1 MESKILE
8 ILSGKNKSLT
18 IMEINDLLGLHTIE
32 EYQELE
38 KTLNIL
44 CMEAQIYYSEKKKR
58 YTLFS
63 NTNYMKGKLIVN
75 PKGYGFVILDDNDR
89 EDIFIN
95 SRNMLDA
102 KSNDIV
108 LVEYINKHNKEGKVT
123 KVIKRD
129 ESNLVGLFDSEKG
142 IDYVILD
149 KKEYGKY
156 IIPKGF
162 SKGAVPGHKVLVR
175 RLFNGAFN
183 EAEVIKIIGHKNDVG
198 IDILSYVYEYGF
210 DPTYSDDVMA
220 EVEKIPS
227 EVSEE
232 EMLSR
237 TDLRDKMIFTIDG
250 KDTKDIDDAISIEKI
265 DNDKYILGVHI
276 ADVSHYVKKGSYL
289 DDDAY
294 ERGTSVY
301 LVDRVVPML
310 PHKLSNGICS
320 LNPNVDRLAMSCV
333 MEINGKGYVSNYQIF
348 KSVIR
353 SKKQMNYDD
362 VNSILEDNVIPSG
375 YEEYVDTL
383 RTMNE
388 LSNILRKK
396 MVRHGYI
403 EFNIKEPKIIVDDSC
418 HPVDIKICEQRT
430 GEKLIENFMI
440 VANET
445 VAGFIEDKNL
455 PGIYRV
461 HDKPNKE
468 KLIEYLKF
476 LSIKGYNIKADVN
489 RFSPKDYQNI
499 INKFKNDPA
508 RDILG
513 TLAIQTMSKAKY
525 SDINIGHYGIA
536 SKRYSHFTSPIR
548 RYPDLTLHRLLK
560 DYLGT
565 PNSKVIDSWRKSLPG
580 ISIQT
585 SKKELD
591 SVDCERDVEKM
602 KKAEYMMDHIGEIYE
617 GIISGVQEFG
627 FFVELDNTIE
637 GLVKVENIK
646 GDYYTFNSDMM
657 ALIGKKSKNKYSF
670 GDKVTVKVVRAD
682 KDRSEVDFE
691 IYDEKEKLN
700 NNNNKNKNKN
710 NNK

>member
-18 IMEINDLLGLHTIE
+18 IMEINDILGLHTIE

-75 PKGYGFVILDDNDR
+75 PKGYGFVILDDNDK

-129 ESNLVGLFDSEKG
+129 ESNLVGLFDSENG

-418 HPVDIKICEQRT
+418 HPVDIKVCEQRT

-602 KKAEYMMDHIGEIYE
+602 KKAEYMMDHIGEVYT
-617 GIISGVQEFG
+617 GVISGIMDFG
-627 FFVELDNTIE
+627 FFVMLDNTVE
-637 GLVKVENIK
+637 GLVRLDSLK
-646 GDYYTFNSDMM
+646 GDYYSYNKNRYMI
-657 ALIGKKSKNKYSF
+657 IGKNKGKMYTY
-670 GDKVTVKVVRAD
+670 GDTVKVEVIAAS
-682 KDRSEVDFE
+682 KDTSQVDFVLSE
-691 IYDEKEKLN
+691 E
-700 NNNNKNKNKN
+700 
-710 NNK
+710 

>member
-38 KTLNIL
+38 KTLNRL

-129 ESNLVGLFDSEKG
+129 ESNLVGLFDSENG

-383 RTMNE
+383 RIMNE

-602 KKAEYMMDHIGEIYE
+602 KKAEYMMDHIGEVYT
-617 GIISGVQEFG
+617 GVISGIMDFG
-627 FFVELDNTIE
+627 FFVMLDNTVE
-637 GLVKVENIK
+637 GLVRLDSLK
-646 GDYYTFNSDMM
+646 GDYYSYNKNRYMI
-657 ALIGKKSKNKYSF
+657 IGKNKGKMYTY
-670 GDKVTVKVVRAD
+670 GDVVKVEVIAAS
-682 KDRSEVDFE
+682 KDTSQVDFVLSE
-691 IYDEKEKLN
+691 G
-700 NNNNKNKNKN
+700 
-710 NNK
+710 

>member
-38 KTLNIL
+38 KTLNRL

-75 PKGYGFVILDDNDR
+75 PKGYGFVILDDNDK

-129 ESNLVGLFDSEKG
+129 ESNLVGLFDSENG

-602 KKAEYMMDHIGEIYE
+602 KKAEYMMDHIGEVYT
-617 GIISGVQEFG
+617 GVISGIMDFG
-627 FFVELDNTIE
+627 FFVMLDNTVE
-637 GLVKVENIK
+637 GLVRLDSLK
-646 GDYYTFNSDMM
+646 GDYYSYNKNRYMI
-657 ALIGKKSKNKYSF
+657 IGKNKGKMYTY
-670 GDKVTVKVVRAD
+670 GDTVKVEVIAAS
-682 KDRSEVDFE
+682 KDTSQVDFVLSE
-691 IYDEKEKLN
+691 E
-700 NNNNKNKNKN
+700 
-710 NNK
+710 

>member
-129 ESNLVGLFDSEKG
+129 ESNLVGLFDSENG

-403 EFNIKEPKIIVDDSC
+403 EFNIKEPKIIVDDSG

-602 KKAEYMMDHIGEIYE
+602 KKAEYMMDHIGEVYT
-617 GIISGVQEFG
+617 GVISGIMDFG
-627 FFVELDNTIE
+627 FFVMLDNTVE
-637 GLVKVENIK
+637 GLVRLDSLK
-646 GDYYTFNSDMM
+646 GDYYLYNKNRYMI
-657 ALIGKKSKNKYSF
+657 IGKNKGKMYTY
-670 GDKVTVKVVRAD
+670 GDVVKVEVIAAS
-682 KDRSEVDFE
+682 KDTSQVDFVLSE
-691 IYDEKEKLN
+691 E
-700 NNNNKNKNKN
+700 
-710 NNK
+710 

>member
-129 ESNLVGLFDSEKG
+129 ESNLVGLFDSENG

-418 HPVDIKICEQRT
+418 HPVDIKVCEQRT

-602 KKAEYMMDHIGEIYE
+602 KKAEYMMDHIGEVYT
-617 GIISGVQEFG
+617 GVISGIMDFG
-627 FFVELDNTIE
+627 FFVMLDNTVE
-637 GLVKVENIK
+637 GLVRLDSLK
-646 GDYYTFNSDMM
+646 GDYYSYNKNRYMI
-657 ALIGKKSKNKYSF
+657 IGKNKGKMYTY
-670 GDKVTVKVVRAD
+670 GDVVKVEVIAAS
-682 KDRSEVDFE
+682 KDTSQVDFVLSE
-691 IYDEKEKLN
+691 G
-700 NNNNKNKNKN
+700 
-710 NNK
+710 

>member
-38 KTLNIL
+38 KTLNRL

-75 PKGYGFVILDDNDR
+75 PKGYGFVILDDNDK

-602 KKAEYMMDHIGEIYE
+602 KKAEYMMDHIGEVYT
-617 GIISGVQEFG
+617 GVISGIMDFG
-627 FFVELDNTIE
+627 FFVMLDNTVE
-637 GLVKVENIK
+637 GLVRLDSLK
-646 GDYYTFNSDMM
+646 GDYYSYNKNRYMI
-657 ALIGKKSKNKYSF
+657 IGKNKGKMYTY
-670 GDKVTVKVVRAD
+670 GDVVKVEVIAAS
-682 KDRSEVDFE
+682 KDTSQVDFVLSE
-691 IYDEKEKLN
+691 G
-700 NNNNKNKNKN
+700 
-710 NNK
+710 

>member
-38 KTLNIL
+38 KTLNRL
-44 CMEAQIYYSEKKKR
+44 CMEAQIYYSDKKKR

-89 EDIFIN
+89 EDIFIS

-129 ESNLVGLFDSEKG
+129 ESNLVGLFDSENG

-383 RTMNE
+383 RIMNE

-403 EFNIKEPKIIVDDSC
+403 EFNIKEPKIIVDDSG

-602 KKAEYMMDHIGEIYE
+602 KKAEYMMDHIGEVYT
-617 GIISGVQEFG
+617 GVISGIMDFG
-627 FFVELDNTIE
+627 FFVMLDNTVE
-637 GLVKVENIK
+637 GLVRLDSLK
-646 GDYYTFNSDMM
+646 GDYYSYNKNRYMI
-657 ALIGKKSKNKYSF
+657 IGKNKGKMYTY
-670 GDKVTVKVVRAD
+670 GDVVKVEVIAAS
-682 KDRSEVDFE
+682 KDTSQVDFVLSE
-691 IYDEKEKLN
+691 G
-700 NNNNKNKNKN
+700 
-710 NNK
+710 

>member
-129 ESNLVGLFDSEKG
+129 ESNLVGLFDSENG

-383 RTMNE
+383 RIMNE

-602 KKAEYMMDHIGEIYE
+602 KKAEYMMDHIGEVYT
-617 GIISGVQEFG
+617 GVISGIMDFG
-627 FFVELDNTIE
+627 FFVMLDNTVE
-637 GLVKVENIK
+637 GLVRLDSLK
-646 GDYYTFNSDMM
+646 GDYYSYNKTRYMI
-657 ALIGKKSKNKYSF
+657 IGKNKGKMYTY
-670 GDKVTVKVVRAD
+670 GDVVKVEVIAAS
-682 KDRSEVDFE
+682 KDTSQVDFVLSE
-691 IYDEKEKLN
+691 G
-700 NNNNKNKNKN
+700 
-710 NNK
+710 

>member
-129 ESNLVGLFDSEKG
+129 ESNLVGLFDSENG

-388 LSNILRKK
+388 LSNILRKN

-602 KKAEYMMDHIGEIYE
+602 KKAEYMMDHIGEVYT
-617 GIISGVQEFG
+617 GVISGIMDFG
-627 FFVELDNTIE
+627 FFVMLDNTVE
-637 GLVKVENIK
+637 GLVRLDSLK
-646 GDYYTFNSDMM
+646 GDYYSYNKNRYMI
-657 ALIGKKSKNKYSF
+657 IGKNKGKMYTY
-670 GDKVTVKVVRAD
+670 GDVVKVEVIAAS
-682 KDRSEVDFE
+682 KDTSQVDFVLSE
-691 IYDEKEKLN
+691 G
-700 NNNNKNKNKN
+700 
-710 NNK
+710 

>member
-1 MESKILE
+1 
-8 ILSGKNKSLT
+8 
-18 IMEINDLLGLHTIE
+18 MEINDLLGLHTIE

-38 KTLNIL
+38 KTLNRL

-75 PKGYGFVILDDNDR
+75 PKEYGFVILDDNDR

-129 ESNLVGLFDSEKG
+129 ESNLVGLFDSENG

-418 HPVDIKICEQRT
+418 HPVDIKVCEQRT

-602 KKAEYMMDHIGEIYE
+602 KKAEYMMDHIGEVYT
-617 GIISGVQEFG
+617 GVISGIMDFG
-627 FFVELDNTIE
+627 FFVMLDNTVE
-637 GLVKVENIK
+637 GLVRLDSLK
-646 GDYYTFNSDMM
+646 GDYYSYNKNRYMI
-657 ALIGKKSKNKYSF
+657 IGKNKGKMYTY
-670 GDKVTVKVVRAD
+670 GDVVKVEVIAAS
-682 KDRSEVDFE
+682 KDTSQVDFVLSE
-691 IYDEKEKLN
+691 G
-700 NNNNKNKNKN
+700 
-710 NNK
+710 

>member
-38 KTLNIL
+38 KTLNRL
-44 CMEAQIYYSEKKKR
+44 CMEAQIYYSDKKKR

-129 ESNLVGLFDSEKG
+129 ESNLVGLFDSENG

-418 HPVDIKICEQRT
+418 HPVDIKVCEQRT

-548 RYPDLTLHRLLK
+548 RYPDLTIHRLLK

-602 KKAEYMMDHIGEIYE
+602 KKAEYMMDHIGEVYT
-617 GIISGVQEFG
+617 GVISGIMDFG
-627 FFVELDNTIE
+627 FFVMLDNTVE
-637 GLVKVENIK
+637 GLVRLDSLK
-646 GDYYTFNSDMM
+646 GDYYSYNKNRYMI
-657 ALIGKKSKNKYSF
+657 IGKNKGKMYTY
-670 GDKVTVKVVRAD
+670 GDVVKVEVIAAS
-682 KDRSEVDFE
+682 KDTSQVDFVLSE
-691 IYDEKEKLN
+691 G
-700 NNNNKNKNKN
+700 
-710 NNK
+710 

>member
-129 ESNLVGLFDSEKG
+129 ESNLVGLFDSENG

-362 VNSILEDNVIPSG
+362 VNYILEDNVIPSG

-430 GEKLIENFMI
+430 GEKFIENFMI

-602 KKAEYMMDHIGEIYE
+602 KKAEYMMDHIGEVYT
-617 GIISGVQEFG
+617 GVISGIMDFG
-627 FFVELDNTIE
+627 FFVMLDNTVE
-637 GLVKVENIK
+637 GLVRLDSLK
-646 GDYYTFNSDMM
+646 GDYYSYNKNRYMI
-657 ALIGKKSKNKYSF
+657 IGKNKGKMYTY
-670 GDKVTVKVVRAD
+670 GDVVKVEVIAAS
-682 KDRSEVDFE
+682 KDTSQVDFVLSE
-691 IYDEKEKLN
+691 G
-700 NNNNKNKNKN
+700 
-710 NNK
+710 

>member
-38 KTLNIL
+38 KTLNRL

-63 NTNYMKGKLIVN
+63 NTNYMKGRLIVN

-129 ESNLVGLFDSEKG
+129 ESNLVGLFDSENG

-383 RTMNE
+383 RIMNE

-418 HPVDIKICEQRT
+418 HPVDIKVCEQRT

-602 KKAEYMMDHIGEIYE
+602 KKAEYMMDHIGEVYT
-617 GIISGVQEFG
+617 GVISGIMDFG
-627 FFVELDNTIE
+627 FFVMLDNTVE
-637 GLVKVENIK
+637 GLVRLDSLK
-646 GDYYTFNSDMM
+646 GDYYSYNKNRYMI
-657 ALIGKKSKNKYSF
+657 IGKNKGKMYTY
-670 GDKVTVKVVRAD
+670 GDTVKVEVIAAS
-682 KDRSEVDFE
+682 KDTSQVDFVLSE
-691 IYDEKEKLN
+691 E
-700 NNNNKNKNKN
+700 
-710 NNK
+710 

>member
-89 EDIFIN
+89 EDIFIS

-129 ESNLVGLFDSEKG
+129 ESNLVGLFDSENG

-276 ADVSHYVKKGSYL
+276 ADVSHYVKRGSYL

-602 KKAEYMMDHIGEIYE
+602 KKAEYMMDHIGEVYT
-617 GIISGVQEFG
+617 GVISGIMDFG
-627 FFVELDNTIE
+627 FFVMLDNTVE
-637 GLVKVENIK
+637 GLVRLDSLK
-646 GDYYTFNSDMM
+646 GDYYS
-657 ALIGKKSKNKYSF
+657 Y
-670 GDKVTVKVVRAD
+670 
-682 KDRSEVDFE
+682 
-691 IYDEKEKLN
+691 
-700 NNNNKNKNKN
+700 NKNRYMMFHTIQFLI
-710 NNK
+710 

>member
-129 ESNLVGLFDSEKG
+129 ESNLVGLFDSENG

-445 VAGFIEDKNL
+445 LAGFIEDKNL

-602 KKAEYMMDHIGEIYE
+602 KKAEYMMDHIGEVYT
-617 GIISGVQEFG
+617 GVISGIMDFG
-627 FFVELDNTIE
+627 FFVMLDNTVE
-637 GLVKVENIK
+637 GLVRLDSLK
-646 GDYYTFNSDMM
+646 GDYYSYNKNRYMI
-657 ALIGKKSKNKYSF
+657 IGKNKGKMYTY
-670 GDKVTVKVVRAD
+670 GDVVKVEVIAAS
-682 KDRSEVDFE
+682 KDTSQVDFVLSE
-691 IYDEKEKLN
+691 G
-700 NNNNKNKNKN
+700 
-710 NNK
+710 

>member
-38 KTLNIL
+38 KTLNRL

-75 PKGYGFVILDDNDR
+75 PKGYGFVILDDNDK

-108 LVEYINKHNKEGKVT
+108 LVEYINKHSKEGKVT

-129 ESNLVGLFDSEKG
+129 ESNLVGLFDSENG

-210 DPTYSDDVMA
+210 DPTHSDDVMA

-383 RTMNE
+383 RIMNE

-403 EFNIKEPKIIVDDSC
+403 EFNIKEPKIIVDDSG
-418 HPVDIKICEQRT
+418 HPVDIKVCEQRT

-602 KKAEYMMDHIGEIYE
+602 KKAEYMMDHIGEVYT
-617 GIISGVQEFG
+617 GVISGIMDFG
-627 FFVELDNTIE
+627 FFVMLDNTVE
-637 GLVKVENIK
+637 GLVRLDSLK
-646 GDYYTFNSDMM
+646 GDYYSYNKNRYMI
-657 ALIGKKSKNKYSF
+657 IGKNKGKMYTY
-670 GDKVTVKVVRAD
+670 GDTVKVEVIAAS
-682 KDRSEVDFE
+682 KDTSQVDFVLSE
-691 IYDEKEKLN
+691 E
-700 NNNNKNKNKN
+700 
-710 NNK
+710 

>member
-38 KTLNIL
+38 KTLNRL
-44 CMEAQIYYSEKKKR
+44 CMEAQIYYSDKKKR

-129 ESNLVGLFDSEKG
+129 ESNLVGLFDSENG

-383 RTMNE
+383 RIMNE

-602 KKAEYMMDHIGEIYE
+602 KKAEYMMDHIGEVYT
-617 GIISGVQEFG
+617 GVISGIMDFG
-627 FFVELDNTIE
+627 FFVMLDNTVE
-637 GLVKVENIK
+637 GLVRLDSLK
-646 GDYYTFNSDMM
+646 GDYYSYNKNRYMI
-657 ALIGKKSKNKYSF
+657 IGKNKGKMYTY
-670 GDKVTVKVVRAD
+670 GDTVKVEVIAAS
-682 KDRSEVDFE
+682 KDTSQVDFVLSE
-691 IYDEKEKLN
+691 G
-700 NNNNKNKNKN
+700 
-710 NNK
+710 

>member
-38 KTLNIL
+38 KTLNRL

-129 ESNLVGLFDSEKG
+129 ESNLVGLFDSENG

-418 HPVDIKICEQRT
+418 HPVDIKVCEQRT

-602 KKAEYMMDHIGEIYE
+602 KKAEYMMDHIGEVYT
-617 GIISGVQEFG
+617 GVISGIMDFG
-627 FFVELDNTIE
+627 FFVMLDNTVE
-637 GLVKVENIK
+637 GLVRLDSLK
-646 GDYYTFNSDMM
+646 GDYYSYNKNRYMI
-657 ALIGKKSKNKYSF
+657 IGKNKGKMYTY
-670 GDKVTVKVVRAD
+670 GDVVKVEVIAAS
-682 KDRSEVDFE
+682 KDTSQVDFVLSE
-691 IYDEKEKLN
+691 E
-700 NNNNKNKNKN
+700 
-710 NNK
+710 

>member
-18 IMEINDLLGLHTIE
+18 IIEINDLLGLHTIE

-38 KTLNIL
+38 KTLNRL

-75 PKGYGFVILDDNDR
+75 PKGYGFVILDDNDK

-129 ESNLVGLFDSEKG
+129 ESNLVGLFDSENG

-210 DPTYSDDVMA
+210 DPTHSDDVMA

-383 RTMNE
+383 RIMNE

-403 EFNIKEPKIIVDDSC
+403 EFNIKEPKIIVDDSG
-418 HPVDIKICEQRT
+418 HPVDIKVCEQRT

-602 KKAEYMMDHIGEIYE
+602 KKAEYMMDHIGEVYT
-617 GIISGVQEFG
+617 GVISGIMDFG
-627 FFVELDNTIE
+627 FFVMLDNTVE
-637 GLVKVENIK
+637 GLVRLDSLK
-646 GDYYTFNSDMM
+646 GDYYSYNKNRYMI
-657 ALIGKKSKNKYSF
+657 IGKNKGKMYTY
-670 GDKVTVKVVRAD
+670 GDTVKVEVIAAS
-682 KDRSEVDFE
+682 KDTSQVDFVLSE
-691 IYDEKEKLN
+691 E
-700 NNNNKNKNKN
+700 
-710 NNK
+710 

>member
-38 KTLNIL
+38 KTLNRL

-75 PKGYGFVILDDNDR
+75 PKGYGFVILDDNDK
-89 EDIFIN
+89 EDIFIS

-129 ESNLVGLFDSEKG
+129 ESNLVGLFDSENG

-383 RTMNE
+383 RIMNE

-602 KKAEYMMDHIGEIYE
+602 KKAEYMMDHIGEVYT
-617 GIISGVQEFG
+617 GVISGIMDFG
-627 FFVELDNTIE
+627 FFVMLDNTVE
-637 GLVKVENIK
+637 GLVRLDSLK
-646 GDYYTFNSDMM
+646 GDYYSYNKNRYMI
-657 ALIGKKSKNKYSF
+657 IGKNKGKMYTY
-670 GDKVTVKVVRAD
+670 GDVVKVEVIAAS
-682 KDRSEVDFE
+682 KDTSQVDFVLSE
-691 IYDEKEKLN
+691 G
-700 NNNNKNKNKN
+700 
-710 NNK
+710 

>member
-38 KTLNIL
+38 KTLNRL
-44 CMEAQIYYSEKKKR
+44 CMEAQIYYSDKKKR

-75 PKGYGFVILDDNDR
+75 PKGYGFVILDDNDK
-89 EDIFIN
+89 EDIFIS

-129 ESNLVGLFDSEKG
+129 ESNLVGLFDSENG

-276 ADVSHYVKKGSYL
+276 ADVSHYVKRGSYL

-602 KKAEYMMDHIGEIYE
+602 KKAEYMMDHIGEVYT
-617 GIISGVQEFG
+617 GVISGIMDFG
-627 FFVELDNTIE
+627 FFVMLDNTVE
-637 GLVKVENIK
+637 GLVRLDSLK
-646 GDYYTFNSDMM
+646 GDYYSYNKNRYMI
-657 ALIGKKSKNKYSF
+657 IGKNKGKMYTY
-670 GDKVTVKVVRAD
+670 GDVVKVEVIAAS
-682 KDRSEVDFE
+682 KDTSQVDFVLSE
-691 IYDEKEKLN
+691 G
-700 NNNNKNKNKN
+700 
-710 NNK
+710 

>member
-38 KTLNIL
+38 KTLNRL

-75 PKGYGFVILDDNDR
+75 PKGYGFVILDDNDK
-89 EDIFIN
+89 EDIFIS

-129 ESNLVGLFDSEKG
+129 ESNLVGLFDSENG

-232 EMLSR
+232 EMLFR

-383 RTMNE
+383 RIMNE

-403 EFNIKEPKIIVDDSC
+403 EFNIKEPKIIVDDSG
-418 HPVDIKICEQRT
+418 HSVDIKVCEQRT

-602 KKAEYMMDHIGEIYE
+602 KKAEYMMDHIGEVYT
-617 GIISGVQEFG
+617 GVISGIMDFG
-627 FFVELDNTIE
+627 FFVMLDNTVE
-637 GLVKVENIK
+637 GLVRLDSLK
-646 GDYYTFNSDMM
+646 GDYYSYNKNRYMI
-657 ALIGKKSKNKYSF
+657 IGKNKGKMYTY
-670 GDKVTVKVVRAD
+670 GDTVKVEVIAAS
-682 KDRSEVDFE
+682 KDTSQVDFVLSE
-691 IYDEKEKLN
+691 E
-700 NNNNKNKNKN
+700 
-710 NNK
+710 

>member
-1 MESKILE
+1 MESKILD
-8 ILSGKNKSLT
+8 ILSGKNKSFT

-38 KTLNIL
+38 KTLNRL

-108 LVEYINKHNKEGKVT
+108 LVEYINKHNREGKIT

-129 ESNLVGLFDSEKG
+129 ESNLVGLFDSENG

-162 SKGAVPGHKVLVR
+162 SKGAVPGHKVLAR

-227 EVSEE
+227 MVSEE

-237 TDLRDKMIFTIDG
+237 TDLRDMMIFTIDG

-418 HPVDIKICEQRT
+418 HPVDIKVCEQRT

-602 KKAEYMMDHIGEIYE
+602 KKAEYMMDHIGEVYT
-617 GIISGVQEFG
+617 GVISGIMDFG
-627 FFVELDNTIE
+627 FFVMLDNTVE
-637 GLVKVENIK
+637 GLVRLDSLK
-646 GDYYTFNSDMM
+646 GDYYSYNKNRYMI
-657 ALIGKKSKNKYSF
+657 IGKNKGKMYTY
-670 GDKVTVKVVRAD
+670 GDVVKVEVIAAS
-682 KDRSEVDFE
+682 KDTSQVDFVLSGE
-691 IYDEKEKLN
+691 
-700 NNNNKNKNKN
+700 
-710 NNK
+710 

>member
-38 KTLNIL
+38 KTLNRL
-44 CMEAQIYYSEKKKR
+44 CMEAQIYYSDKKKR

-75 PKGYGFVILDDNDR
+75 PKGYGFVILDDNDK

-129 ESNLVGLFDSEKG
+129 ESNLVGLFDSENG

-383 RTMNE
+383 RIMNE

-418 HPVDIKICEQRT
+418 HPVDIKVCEQRT

-602 KKAEYMMDHIGEIYE
+602 KKAEYMMDHIGEVYT
-617 GIISGVQEFG
+617 GVISGIMDFG
-627 FFVELDNTIE
+627 FFVMLDNTVE
-637 GLVKVENIK
+637 GLVRLDSLK
-646 GDYYTFNSDMM
+646 GDYYSYNKNRYMI
-657 ALIGKKSKNKYSF
+657 IGKNKGKMYTY
-670 GDKVTVKVVRAD
+670 GDVVKVEVIAAS
-682 KDRSEVDFE
+682 KDTSQVDFVLSE
-691 IYDEKEKLN
+691 E
-700 NNNNKNKNKN
+700 
-710 NNK
+710 

>member
-129 ESNLVGLFDSEKG
+129 ESNLVGLFDSENG

-276 ADVSHYVKKGSYL
+276 ADVSHYVKRGSYL

-383 RTMNE
+383 RTMSE

-418 HPVDIKICEQRT
+418 HPVDIKVCEQRT

-602 KKAEYMMDHIGEIYE
+602 KKAEYMMDHIGEVYT
-617 GIISGVQEFG
+617 GVISGIMDFG
-627 FFVELDNTIE
+627 FFVMLDNTVE
-637 GLVKVENIK
+637 GLVRLDSLK
-646 GDYYTFNSDMM
+646 GDYYSYNKNRYMI
-657 ALIGKKSKNKYSF
+657 IGKNKGKMYTY
-670 GDKVTVKVVRAD
+670 GDVVKVEVIAAS
-682 KDRSEVDFE
+682 KDTSQVDFVLSE
-691 IYDEKEKLN
+691 G
-700 NNNNKNKNKN
+700 
-710 NNK
+710 

>member
-38 KTLNIL
+38 KTLNRL

-75 PKGYGFVILDDNDR
+75 PKGYGFVILDDNDK

-129 ESNLVGLFDSEKG
+129 ESNLVGLFDSENG

-232 EMLSR
+232 EILSR

-383 RTMNE
+383 RIMNE

-602 KKAEYMMDHIGEIYE
+602 KKAEYMMDHIGEVYT
-617 GIISGVQEFG
+617 GVISGIMDFG
-627 FFVELDNTIE
+627 FFVMLDNTVE
-637 GLVKVENIK
+637 GLVRLDSLK
-646 GDYYTFNSDMM
+646 GDYYSYNKNRYMI
-657 ALIGKKSKNKYSF
+657 IGKNKGKMYTY
-670 GDKVTVKVVRAD
+670 GDVVKVEVIAAS
-682 KDRSEVDFE
+682 KDTSQVDFVLSE
-691 IYDEKEKLN
+691 G
-700 NNNNKNKNKN
+700 
-710 NNK
+710 

>member
-129 ESNLVGLFDSEKG
+129 ESNLVGLFDSENG

-227 EVSEE
+227 EVSKE

-276 ADVSHYVKKGSYL
+276 ADVSHYVKRGSYL

-383 RTMNE
+383 RIMNE

-602 KKAEYMMDHIGEIYE
+602 KKAEYMMDHIGEVYT
-617 GIISGVQEFG
+617 GVISGIMDFG
-627 FFVELDNTIE
+627 FFVMLDNTVE
-637 GLVKVENIK
+637 GLVRLDSLK
-646 GDYYTFNSDMM
+646 GDYYSYNKNRYMI
-657 ALIGKKSKNKYSF
+657 IGKNKGKMYTY
-670 GDKVTVKVVRAD
+670 GDVVKVEVIAAS
-682 KDRSEVDFE
+682 KDTSQVDFVLSE
-691 IYDEKEKLN
+691 G
-700 NNNNKNKNKN
+700 
-710 NNK
+710 

>member
-75 PKGYGFVILDDNDR
+75 PKGYGFVILDDNDK

-129 ESNLVGLFDSEKG
+129 ESNLVGLFDSENG

-602 KKAEYMMDHIGEIYE
+602 KKAEYMMDHIGEVYT
-617 GIISGVQEFG
+617 GVISGIMDFG
-627 FFVELDNTIE
+627 FFVMLDNTVE
-637 GLVKVENIK
+637 GLVRLDSLK
-646 GDYYTFNSDMM
+646 GDYYSYNKNRYMI
-657 ALIGKKSKNKYSF
+657 IGKNKGKMYTY
-670 GDKVTVKVVRAD
+670 GDVVKVEVIAAS
-682 KDRSEVDFE
+682 KDTSQVDFVLSE
-691 IYDEKEKLN
+691 G
-700 NNNNKNKNKN
+700 
-710 NNK
+710 

>member
-1 MESKILE
+1 MESKILD
-8 ILSGKNKSLT
+8 ILSGKNKSFT

-38 KTLNIL
+38 KTLNRL

-108 LVEYINKHNKEGKVT
+108 LVEYINKHNREGKIT

-129 ESNLVGLFDSEKG
+129 ESNLVGLFDSENG

-162 SKGAVPGHKVLVR
+162 SKGAVPGHKVLAR

-227 EVSEE
+227 MVSEE

-237 TDLRDKMIFTIDG
+237 TDLRNMMIFTIDG
-250 KDTKDIDDAISIEKI
+250 KDTKDIDDAISVEKI

-418 HPVDIKICEQRT
+418 HPVDIKVCEQRT

-602 KKAEYMMDHIGEIYE
+602 KKAEYMMDHIGEVYT
-617 GIISGVQEFG
+617 GVISGIMDFG
-627 FFVELDNTIE
+627 FFVMLDNTVE
-637 GLVKVENIK
+637 GLVRLDSLK
-646 GDYYTFNSDMM
+646 GDYYSYNKNRHMI
-657 ALIGKKSKNKYSF
+657 IGKNKGKMYTY
-670 GDKVTVKVVRAD
+670 GDTVKVEVIAAS
-682 KDRSEVDFE
+682 KDTSQVDFVLSE
-691 IYDEKEKLN
+691 E
-700 NNNNKNKNKN
+700 
-710 NNK
+710 

>member
-129 ESNLVGLFDSEKG
+129 ESNLVGLFDSENG

-227 EVSEE
+227 EVSKE

-383 RTMNE
+383 RTMSE

-489 RFSPKDYQNI
+489 MFSPKDYQNI

-602 KKAEYMMDHIGEIYE
+602 KKAEYMMDHIGEVYT
-617 GIISGVQEFG
+617 GVISGIMDFG
-627 FFVELDNTIE
+627 FFVMLDNTVE
-637 GLVKVENIK
+637 GLVRLDSLK
-646 GDYYTFNSDMM
+646 GDYYSYNKNRYMI
-657 ALIGKKSKNKYSF
+657 IGKNKGKMYTY
-670 GDKVTVKVVRAD
+670 GDVVKVEVIAAS
-682 KDRSEVDFE
+682 KDTSQVDFVLSE
-691 IYDEKEKLN
+691 G
-700 NNNNKNKNKN
+700 
-710 NNK
+710 

>member
-38 KTLNIL
+38 KTLNRL
-44 CMEAQIYYSEKKKR
+44 CMEAQIYYSDKKKR

-75 PKGYGFVILDDNDR
+75 PKGYGFVILDDNDK

-129 ESNLVGLFDSEKG
+129 ESNLVGLFDSENG

-383 RTMNE
+383 RIMNE

-403 EFNIKEPKIIVDDSC
+403 EFNIKEPKIIVDDSG
-418 HPVDIKICEQRT
+418 HPVDIKVCEQRT

-591 SVDCERDVEKM
+591 SVDCERDAEKM
-602 KKAEYMMDHIGEIYE
+602 KKAEYMMDHIGEVYT
-617 GIISGVQEFG
+617 GVISGIMDFG
-627 FFVELDNTIE
+627 FFVMLDNTVE
-637 GLVKVENIK
+637 GLVRLDSLK
-646 GDYYTFNSDMM
+646 GDYYSYNKNRYMI
-657 ALIGKKSKNKYSF
+657 IGKNKGKMYTY
-670 GDKVTVKVVRAD
+670 GDTVKVEVIAAS
-682 KDRSEVDFE
+682 KDTSQVDFVLSE
-691 IYDEKEKLN
+691 E
-700 NNNNKNKNKN
+700 
-710 NNK
+710 

>member
-75 PKGYGFVILDDNDR
+75 PKGYGFVILDDNDK
-89 EDIFIN
+89 EDIFIS

-129 ESNLVGLFDSEKG
+129 ESNLVGLFDSENG

-276 ADVSHYVKKGSYL
+276 ADVSHYVKRGSYL

-602 KKAEYMMDHIGEIYE
+602 KKAEYMMDHIGEVYT
-617 GIISGVQEFG
+617 GVISGIMDFG
-627 FFVELDNTIE
+627 FFVMLDNTVE
-637 GLVKVENIK
+637 GLVRLDSLK
-646 GDYYTFNSDMM
+646 GDYYSYNKNRYMI
-657 ALIGKKSKNKYSF
+657 IGKNKGKMYTY
-670 GDKVTVKVVRAD
+670 GDVVKVEVIAAS
-682 KDRSEVDFE
+682 KDTSQVDFVLSE
-691 IYDEKEKLN
+691 G
-700 NNNNKNKNKN
+700 
-710 NNK
+710 

>member
-129 ESNLVGLFDSEKG
+129 ESNLVGLFDIENG

-602 KKAEYMMDHIGEIYE
+602 KKAEYMMDHIGEVYT
-617 GIISGVQEFG
+617 GVISGIMDFG
-627 FFVELDNTIE
+627 FFVMLDNTVE
-637 GLVKVENIK
+637 GLVRLDSLK
-646 GDYYTFNSDMM
+646 GDYYSYNKNRYMI
-657 ALIGKKSKNKYSF
+657 IGKNKGKMYTY
-670 GDKVTVKVVRAD
+670 GDVVKVEVIAAS
-682 KDRSEVDFE
+682 KDTSQVDFVLSE
-691 IYDEKEKLN
+691 G
-700 NNNNKNKNKN
+700 
-710 NNK
+710 

>member
-129 ESNLVGLFDSEKG
+129 ESNLVGLFDSENG

-237 TDLRDKMIFTIDG
+237 TDLRDKIIFTIDG

-602 KKAEYMMDHIGEIYE
+602 KKAEYMMDHIGEVYT
-617 GIISGVQEFG
+617 GVISGIMDFG
-627 FFVELDNTIE
+627 FFVMLDNTVE
-637 GLVKVENIK
+637 GLVRLDSLK
-646 GDYYTFNSDMM
+646 GDYYSYNKNRYMI
-657 ALIGKKSKNKYSF
+657 IGKNKGKMYTY
-670 GDKVTVKVVRAD
+670 GDVVKVEVIAAS
-682 KDRSEVDFE
+682 KDTSQVDFVLSE
-691 IYDEKEKLN
+691 G
-700 NNNNKNKNKN
+700 
-710 NNK
+710 

>member
-129 ESNLVGLFDSEKG
+129 ESNLVGLFDSENG

-310 PHKLSNGICS
+310 PHKLSTGICS

-418 HPVDIKICEQRT
+418 HPVDIKVCEQRT

-602 KKAEYMMDHIGEIYE
+602 KKAEYMMDHIGEVYT
-617 GIISGVQEFG
+617 GVISGIMDFG
-627 FFVELDNTIE
+627 FFVMLDNTVE
-637 GLVKVENIK
+637 GLVRLDSLK
-646 GDYYTFNSDMM
+646 GDYYSYNKNRYMI
-657 ALIGKKSKNKYSF
+657 IGKNKGKMYTY
-670 GDKVTVKVVRAD
+670 GDVVKVEVIAAS
-682 KDRSEVDFE
+682 KDTSQVDFVLSE
-691 IYDEKEKLN
+691 G
-700 NNNNKNKNKN
+700 
-710 NNK
+710 

>member
-38 KTLNIL
+38 KTLNRL
-44 CMEAQIYYSEKKKR
+44 CMEAQIYYSDKKKR

-129 ESNLVGLFDSEKG
+129 ESNLVGLFDSENG

-602 KKAEYMMDHIGEIYE
+602 KKAEYMMDHIGEVYT
-617 GIISGVQEFG
+617 GVISGIMDFG
-627 FFVELDNTIE
+627 FFVMLDNTVE
-637 GLVKVENIK
+637 GLVRLDSLK
-646 GDYYTFNSDMM
+646 GDYYSYNKNRYMI
-657 ALIGKKSKNKYSF
+657 IGKNKGKMYTY
-670 GDKVTVKVVRAD
+670 GDVVKVEVIAAS
-682 KDRSEVDFE
+682 KDTSQVDFVLSE
-691 IYDEKEKLN
+691 G
-700 NNNNKNKNKN
+700 
-710 NNK
+710 

>member
-38 KTLNIL
+38 KTLNRL
-44 CMEAQIYYSEKKKR
+44 CMEAQIYYSDKKKR

-75 PKGYGFVILDDNDR
+75 PKGYGFVILDDNDK

-129 ESNLVGLFDSEKG
+129 ESNLVGLFDSENG

-602 KKAEYMMDHIGEIYE
+602 KKAEYMMDHIGEVYT
-617 GIISGVQEFG
+617 GVISGIMDFG
-627 FFVELDNTIE
+627 FFVMLDNTVE
-637 GLVKVENIK
+637 GLVRLDSLK
-646 GDYYTFNSDMM
+646 GDYYSYNKNRYMI
-657 ALIGKKSKNKYSF
+657 IGKNKGKMYTY
-670 GDKVTVKVVRAD
+670 GDVVKVEVIAAS
-682 KDRSEVDFE
+682 KDTSQVDFVLSE
-691 IYDEKEKLN
+691 G
-700 NNNNKNKNKN
+700 
-710 NNK
+710 

>member
-18 IMEINDLLGLHTIE
+18 IMEINDLLGLHTID

-129 ESNLVGLFDSEKG
+129 ESNLVGLFDSENG

-227 EVSEE
+227 EVSKE

-276 ADVSHYVKKGSYL
+276 ADVSHYVKRGSYL

-383 RTMNE
+383 RIMNE

-418 HPVDIKICEQRT
+418 HPVDIKVCEQRT

-489 RFSPKDYQNI
+489 MFSPKDYQNI

-602 KKAEYMMDHIGEIYE
+602 KKAEYMMDHIGEVYT
-617 GIISGVQEFG
+617 GVISGIMDFG
-627 FFVELDNTIE
+627 FFVMLDNTVE
-637 GLVKVENIK
+637 GLVRLDSLK
-646 GDYYTFNSDMM
+646 GDYYSYNKNRYMI
-657 ALIGKKSKNKYSF
+657 IGKNKGKMYTY
-670 GDKVTVKVVRAD
+670 GDVVKVEVIAAS
-682 KDRSEVDFE
+682 KDTSQVDFVLSE
-691 IYDEKEKLN
+691 G
-700 NNNNKNKNKN
+700 
-710 NNK
+710 